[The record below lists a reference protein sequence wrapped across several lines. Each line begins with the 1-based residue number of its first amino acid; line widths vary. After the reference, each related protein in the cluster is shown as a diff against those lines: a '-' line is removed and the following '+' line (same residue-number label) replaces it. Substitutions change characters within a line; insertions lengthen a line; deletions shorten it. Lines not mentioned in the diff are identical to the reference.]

1 MTKKTMKFE
10 ESMERLDE
18 ILQKLESGDAPLDEL
33 LKLYA
38 EGVALIRACNERLEN
53 AEQSVKMLQ
62 MQPDGS
68 VAKVDFKAV
77 EE

>member
-1 MTKKTMKFE
+1 MTKKKMNFE

-18 ILQKLESGDAPLDEL
+18 ILQILEGGEAPLDEL

-38 EGVALIRACNERLEN
+38 EGVDLIRVCNTQLET

-62 MQPDGS
+62 FQPDGS
-68 VAKVDFKAV
+68 VATVDFKAS
-77 EE
+77 ED